1 MIWQFYV
8 PGCVVLDAGHEK
20 EIQYSEIYSLS
31 QWSGCMHLERAFARL
46 LDRICVPTQLRP
58 PAHKAAGNSTMQRRK
73 RLRVAKLARILST
86 IMDW

>member
-1 MIWQFYV
+1 MILQFYV

-58 PAHKAAGNSTMQRRK
+58 PAHKAAGNSTMRRRK
-73 RLRVAKLARILST
+73 RLRVAKLAGFLPP